1 MTVKNAYTW
10 HCLGKKLAPAVLALA
25 FCASAH
31 GGLYTYDSG
40 TLNAAIPDNSI
51 IGLTE
56 AHTISGLDPQIANV
70 QVTLDISG
78 GFNGDLYG
86 YLRLNDSP
94 LVVLV
99 NRVGLTSSNPD
110 GYANSGMLVTLSAS
124 AAYDIHSYQN
134 FSPSYN
140 SSGQVTGTW
149 QADGRTDPLV
159 NTPRGSLSY
168 FNGLDPNGTWTLF
181 FADRSAGDQSTLVGW
196 SLEIT
201 TVPEPVNV
209 ALGIFAGVFLV
220 VLVVRSRPVR
230 NRVQRWRV
238 AAAQWIDAV

>member
-1 MTVKNAYTW
+1 
-10 HCLGKKLAPAVLALA
+10 
-25 FCASAH
+25 
-31 GGLYTYDSG
+31 
-40 TLNAAIPDNSI
+40 
-51 IGLTE
+51 
-56 AHTISGLDPQIANV
+56 
-70 QVTLDISG
+70 
-78 GFNGDLYG
+78 
-86 YLRLNDSP
+86 
-94 LVVLV
+94 
-99 NRVGLTSSNPD
+99 
-110 GYANSGMLVTLSAS
+110 MLVTLTSSAT
-124 AAYDIHSYQN
+124 AQDIHSYQN
-134 FSPSYN
+134 YSPAYN